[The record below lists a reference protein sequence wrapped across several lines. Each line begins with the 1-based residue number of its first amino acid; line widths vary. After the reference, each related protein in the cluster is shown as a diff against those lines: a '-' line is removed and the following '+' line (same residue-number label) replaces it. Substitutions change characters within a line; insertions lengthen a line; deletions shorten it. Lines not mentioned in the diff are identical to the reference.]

1 MLDRAGVVH
10 KVQDGDKPGV
20 LTIEAKDGERNDGYA
35 GFIAQF
41 AFFHN
46 DGSLHRVESGSDR
59 LPGPAYGG
67 AARRGRRHEA

>member
-41 AFFHN
+41 IFRD
-46 DGSLHRVESGSDR
+46 DGSLHRVGVWE
-59 LPGPAYGG
+59 
-67 AARRGRRHEA
+67 